1 MMESE
6 TLAAVFGG
14 ANDEAAP
21 LLPPQAKTVRD
32 TGLEQPML
40 VELLG
45 KTLFIAGRSPL
56 PALATRLRLSLNVLR
71 ELLDFLVAEQLAE
84 VAWRGDSDID
94 VQYQLTGAGRQRA
107 AAWLER
113 CRYAGPAPVTLEA
126 YCAVLQRQ
134 AGLLAAITSDDMA
147 DVFAGD
153 CLPASVHALAG
164 AALHSGRSIFLYG
177 PPGSG
182 KSTLARKLGG
192 LLQGVV
198 AVPYALA
205 LGQEIVQIYDPLL
218 HLPPA
223 GAAGRQPLER
233 RHGDSRWVLC
243 RRPVVQAGAELAA
256 DMLDLRYDAYSGCY
270 QAPPHLKANN
280 GLFIID
286 DLGRQRVRPADLL
299 NRFAQPLDA
308 RRDQLT
314 LQGGHQ
320 FSLPFDA
327 VLVFATS
334 LAPHVLLDSAA
345 LRRVAYKIAVGAI
358 GEEAYRALFRQHCAA
373 ADIAPDE
380 AMLGYLIAELHGAS
394 GEPLLACYPREVVSR
409 LVDFAGF
416 TGATPRL
423 TRAALEQAWSS
434 MFAAVDEDSAA
445 AALSSGPA
453 LHNCE
458 AADASLYE
466 SIK

>member
-14 ANDEAAP
+14 GNEEAAP

-32 TGLEQPML
+32 TGLEQQLL

-45 KTLFIAGRSPL
+45 KSLFLAGRSPL
-56 PALATRLRLSLNVLR
+56 PALASRLRLSLNVLR

-134 AGLLAAITSDDMA
+134 AGLLASITAEDMA
-147 DVFAGD
+147 EVFAGD
-153 CLPASVHALAG
+153 CLPAAVHALAG

-205 LGQEIVQIYDPLL
+205 LGQEIVQIHDPLL

-223 GAAGRQPLER
+223 GRQSQER
-233 RHGDSRWVLC
+233 RNGDSRWVLC
-243 RRPVVQAGAELAA
+243 QRPVVQAGAELTA

-334 LAPHVLLDSAA
+334 LAPQTLLDSAA
-345 LRRVAYKIAVGAI
+345 LRRVAYKIPVGAI
-358 GEEAYRALFRQHCAA
+358 GAEAYCSLFRQHCRAA
-373 ADIAPDE
+373 NIAVDE
-380 AMLGYLIAELHGAS
+380 AMLGYLVEELHGAS

-409 LVDFAGF
+409 LLDFAGF
-416 TGATPRL
+416 AGAAPRL
-423 TRAALEQAWSS
+423 TRASLAQAWTS
-434 MFAAVDEDSAA
+434 MFAAGEEEEGAPAPRASA
-445 AALSSGPA
+445 LQQ
-453 LHNCE
+453 CE
-458 AADASLYE
+458 ADDASLYE